1 MRITDISLQAKNP
14 NRVNISV
21 DGKYRF
27 SLDVFQ
33 VGELGIKKNNDYSE
47 AEIVGFETESQFGK
61 LYARTLEYAMLRP
74 RSVKEI
80 RDYLWKKTLT
90 TKYKSRKTGEIK
102 DKPGISKEITE
113 RVLERVQQKGYVN
126 DEQFTR
132 WWVENRNQTKGSSLR
147 KLRSELQ
154 SKGVASAVV
163 DAALLASTRSDE
175 DELKKIIAKKA
186 KRYDDEQ
193 KLMQYLARQ
202 GFSYDDIK
210 RALMPDQ

>member
-1 MRITDISLQAKNP
+1 
-14 NRVNISV
+14 
-21 DGKYRF
+21 
-27 SLDVFQ
+27 
-33 VGELGIKKNNDYSE
+33 
-47 AEIVGFETESQFGK
+47 
-61 LYARTLEYAMLRP
+61 MLRP

>member
-33 VGELGIKKNNDYSE
+33 VGELGIKRNNDYSE

-132 WWVENRNQTKGSSLR
+132 WWL
-147 KLRSELQ
+147 
-154 SKGVASAVV
+154 
-163 DAALLASTRSDE
+163 SD
-175 DELKKIIAKKA
+175 
-186 KRYDDEQ
+186 
-193 KLMQYLARQ
+193 
-202 GFSYDDIK
+202 S
-210 RALMPDQ
+210 

>member
-33 VGELGIKKNNDYSE
+33 VGELGIKRNNDYSE

-193 KLMQYLARQ
+193 KLMQ
-202 GFSYDDIK
+202 
-210 RALMPDQ
+210 

>member
-33 VGELGIKKNNDYSE
+33 VGELGIKRNNDYSE

-154 SKGVASAVV
+154 SKGVASAAV

>member
-33 VGELGIKKNNDYSE
+33 VGELGIKRNNDYSE

-202 GFSYDDIK
+202 GFSYDAIK

>member
-1 MRITDISLQAKNP
+1 
-14 NRVNISV
+14 
-21 DGKYRF
+21 
-27 SLDVFQ
+27 
-33 VGELGIKKNNDYSE
+33 
-47 AEIVGFETESQFGK
+47 
-61 LYARTLEYAMLRP
+61 MLRP

-175 DELKKIIAKKA
+175 DELKKIIARKA